1 MSVYECVQVC
11 ECERVCVRERGES
24 GFEWGVSK
32 MMERIVR
39 VLPLA
44 CARLRVFKDPFLQ
57 RI

>member
-11 ECERVCVRERGES
+11 ECERERVRES